1 MLTLVESWHVGTGGV
16 TWVRNLEASEYFR
29 SVQMYFESL
38 DVVGLHISSGGMRGD
53 QGSNPGG
60 VRFFS
65 LCTLE
70 CTLEVWPLS
79 EYIEFWNMN

>member
-1 MLTLVESWHVGTGGV
+1 MLTLVESWHFGAGGV

-65 LCTLE
+65 LCTNVLWKFGR
-70 CTLEVWPLS
+70 CQNILNFG
-79 EYIEFWNMN
+79 I